1 MLDHKFKRRPSA
13 ERMNR
18 GNTSFSA
25 FPVHRHFRS
34 VKNDP
39 KERLKEVCFDEA
51 CSAGAI
57 EPIRGELRRLLLRAG
72 MSHEWTG

>member
-1 MLDHKFKRRPSA
+1 
-13 ERMNR
+13 MNR

-25 FPVHRHFRS
+25 FPVHRYFRS

-57 EPIRGELRRLLLRAG
+57 EPIRGELRRDELQIVAA
-72 MSHEWTG
+72 SWNEP